1 MNNAGQE
8 VEAVKKNFFL
18 IVDEG
23 RREEKKLEF
32 ENFKGSRKVYCERG
46 EKPTGMFEGEMLRR
60 YN

>member
-1 MNNAGQE
+1 MKEEG
-8 VEAVKKNFFL
+8 KK
-18 IVDEG
+18 
-23 RREEKKLEF
+23 KKLEF